1 MKNIYLVGF
10 MGTGKTVVGKILAKR
25 LNKEFIE
32 MDEVIQQR
40 EGKEIVDIFSQKGED
55 YFRKLEKN
63 LLTELSK
70 REDLVISCGGGLVC
84 HEENLNV
91 LKETGVVFS
100 LMASASVIYERTK
113 KYIHRPL
120 LNVDNPLKEIEELL
134 VKRARCYNQ
143 AHYTIKSEEQTP
155 EEVANAIINLIEA
168 EFPGTKRG

>member
-1 MKNIYLVGF
+1 

-32 MDEVIQQR
+32 MDEVIEQR
-40 EGKEIVDIFSQKGED
+40 EGKEIVDIFSQKGEG
-55 YFRKLEKN
+55 YFRELEKN
-63 LLTELSK
+63 LLNELSR
-70 REDLVISCGGGLVC
+70 REYLIISCGGGLIC
-84 HEENLNV
+84 NEENLSI
-91 LKETGVVFS
+91 LKETGIVFS

-113 KYIHRPL
+113 KYTRRPL

-134 VKRARCYNQ
+134 AKRARYYNQ

-168 EFPGTKRG
+168 ESPGTKRG